1 MSGPAA
7 PKSAT
12 VRLTQLVTL
21 VALFGLL
28 WLGVR
33 VVPEA
38 QGMAALVGALGF
50 LLLAGTL
57 MSEICEVVGL
67 PHLTGYIAA
76 GVVAG
81 PHVLHLL
88 EHHTVERLSV
98 VNTLALALIA
108 LAGGAE
114 LRLADLRAT
123 AKSLLSAMIFQS
135 LIVLAITT
143 AAFFF
148 LARFMPF
155 TAGISRMGLIG
166 VGLLWGVLAVSR
178 SPSATLAILSQT
190 RAQGPVARFTLAF
203 VMSSDVVVLV
213 MLAVAMMAARQLLDP
228 TAQTSFSDFEAL
240 GHELLGSSSLGITL
254 GLVLTF
260 YLRFVSSELLVV
272 LMALGYGMTA
282 GLHYLRFDPL
292 LTFLIAGFVV
302 QNFSRQGQK
311 LLHAVEQTSAIVFV
325 VFFAS
330 AGAHLDVPLLRSLWP
345 LALGLAVIRGAATW
359 LAHRASTRVAD
370 DPPAIRR
377 YGSAGLMSQAGLTL
391 GLSMVIAREFPTFG
405 PGLRSLCIAVVAVN
419 EVIGPILFKLAL
431 DRNGETAPDAGPRTA
446 STEQPPLAN

>member
-1 MSGPAA
+1 MSAPAA
-7 PKSAT
+7 AKSAT
-12 VRLTQLVTL
+12 ARLTQLVTL
-21 VALFGLL
+21 IALFGLL

-38 QGMAALVGALGF
+38 RGMAAVVGALGF

-57 MSEICEVVGL
+57 ASEIFEVVGL

-76 GVVAG
+76 GLIAG
-81 PHVLHLL
+81 PHVLHLID
-88 EHHTVERLSV
+88 HDTVGRLSV

-114 LRLADLRAT
+114 LRIADLRAA
-123 AKSLLSAMIFQS
+123 AKSLFSAMFFQS
-135 LIVLAITT
+135 SIVLVLTT
-143 AAFFF
+143 ASFV
-148 LARFMPF
+148 LLGRFMPF
-155 TAGISRMGLIG
+155 ATGLSRWGLVG
-166 VGLLWGVLAVSR
+166 VGLLWGVLAISR

-190 RAQGPVARFTLAF
+190 RAHGPVARFTLAF

-213 MLAVAMMAARQLLDP
+213 MLALAMMAARQMLDP

-240 GHELLGSSSLGITL
+240 GHELFGSASLGITL

-260 YLRFVSSELLVV
+260 YLRFIGSELLVV

-302 QNFSRQGQK
+302 QNFSRQGEK
-311 LLHAVEQTSAIVFV
+311 LLFAVEQTSAIVFV

-345 LALGLAVIRGAATW
+345 LALGLAVVRAAATW
-359 LAHRASTRVAD
+359 LAHRVSTRVAGD
-370 DPPAIRR
+370 TPVIRR
-377 YGSAGLMSQAGLTL
+377 FGAAGLVSQAGLTL
-391 GLSMVIAREFPTFG
+391 GLSIVIERTFPTFG

-431 DRNGETAPDAGPRTA
+431 DRSGETATGSAPRA
-446 STEQPPLAN
+446 SAADHPPLAS

>member
-1 MSGPAA
+1 M
-7 PKSAT
+7 
-12 VRLTQLVTL
+12 
-21 VALFGLL
+21 
-28 WLGVR
+28 
-33 VVPEA
+33 
-38 QGMAALVGALGF
+38 
-50 LLLAGTL
+50 
-57 MSEICEVVGL
+57 
-67 PHLTGYIAA
+67 
-76 GVVAG
+76 
-81 PHVLHLL
+81 
-88 EHHTVERLSV
+88 
-98 VNTLALALIA
+98 
-108 LAGGAE
+108 
-114 LRLADLRAT
+114 
-123 AKSLLSAMIFQS
+123 
-135 LIVLAITT
+135 
-143 AAFFF
+143 
-148 LARFMPF
+148 
-155 TAGISRMGLIG
+155 
-166 VGLLWGVLAVSR
+166 
-178 SPSATLAILSQT
+178 
-190 RAQGPVARFTLAF
+190 
-203 VMSSDVVVLV
+203 
-213 MLAVAMMAARQLLDP
+213 
-228 TAQTSFSDFEAL
+228 
-240 GHELLGSSSLGITL
+240 
-254 GLVLTF
+254 LTF

-431 DRNGETAPDAGPRTA
+431 DRNGETAPDAGPRAA
-446 STEQPPLAN
+446 STEQPPLAS